1 MFEFNL
7 CLHNRRIRTIYKNL
21 SGAIEY
27 RDTKYRDTKYR
38 SLMRLR
44 KKLNDNNIS
53 DIIRD
58 KYIDTNQVDEYFI
71 IRKPGRSQDIE
82 HCKTSRYFSSGSART
97 LISKYNNDKELIL
110 TLLDTHDGVSR
121 GDLWYINNVYR
132 VISSEL
138 LEEDIE
144 INLELF
150 RLDRFENRKYKDL
163 PPKLRN
169 SKRIARLFVGTVGI
183 TVINQ
188 LSYAS
193 ERVRDDYSICVKAI
207 KNGYSRIYELS
218 DRLRRDPNII
228 KLAIYQHGRS
238 VILNQNILDILNSD
252 IKLRLDVVIFA
263 IRSGY
268 IEIKDIRHTIV
279 DKFDDELIASL
290 LDIDFSFYKHIELL
304 STESGR
310 LDVDTDVLIR
320 IINLMKISNKTA
332 KKMFE
337 LMDAFYTH
345 NIDVVAAIIKKNI
358 KAYKYIP
365 YNSYPRKHTQ
375 IISLI
380 N

>member
-44 KKLNDNNIS
+44 KTLNNNDIS

-58 KYIDTNQVDEYFI
+58 KYIGIGQVEEYFI
-71 IRKPGRSQDIE
+71 IRKPDRSQDME
-82 HCKTSRYFSSGSART
+82 YCKTPRYIGLVKSGD
-97 LISKYNNDKELIL
+97 LISKYSNDKELIL
-110 TLLDTHDGVSR
+110 TLLSTQYSFKSYNYQYTDNMYTK
-121 GDLWYINNVYR
+121 
-132 VISSEL
+132 ISYEL
-138 LEEDIE
+138 QEDIE
-144 INLELF
+144 INIELLKIDKF
-150 RLDRFENRKYKDL
+150 VSRQYEDL
-163 PPKLRN
+163 SPELRN
-169 SKRIARLFVGTVGI
+169 SKRIARLFVDTTLKVC
-183 TVINQ
+183 INQ

-193 ERVRDDYSICVKAI
+193 ERVRDDYSICVQAI

-238 VILNQNILDILNSD
+238 VILNQNVIDILNSD

-263 IRSGY
+263 VRSGY
-268 IEIKDIRHTIV
+268 IDIKDISLTIV
-279 DKFDDELIASL
+279 NKFDDELIASL

-310 LDVDTDVLIR
+310 LDVDADVMIR

-332 KKMFE
+332 KQMFE
-337 LMDAFYTH
+337 LMDTLYTH

-365 YNSYPRKHTQ
+365 YDSYLRKHKQ

>member
-82 HCKTSRYFSSGSART
+82 YLDTLKYYSSDSART
-97 LISKYNNDKELIL
+97 LISKYSNDKELIL
-110 TLLDTHDGVSR
+110 TLLNNRYSVSHCEH
-121 GDLWYINNVYR
+121 GYADCVYR
-132 VISSEL
+132 AISSEL

-144 INLELF
+144 INLAIF
-150 RLDRFENRKYKDL
+150 RLDKFTNRQYKDL

-169 SKRIARLFVGTVGI
+169 SKRIARLFIDTVGLA
-183 TVINQ
+183 VINQ

-238 VILNQNILDILNSD
+238 VILNQNVLDILNSD

-268 IEIKDIRHTIV
+268 IEIKDISLTIV

-310 LDVDTDVLIR
+310 LDVNADVLIR

-332 KKMFE
+332 KQMFE
-337 LMDAFYTH
+337 LMDTFYIH

-365 YNSYPRKHTQ
+365 YDSYLRKHTR

>member
-58 KYIDTNQVDEYFI
+58 KYIDTDLVDEYFI
-71 IRKPGRSQDIE
+71 IRKPGRSQEIE
-82 HCKTSRYFSSGSART
+82 YFNTIRYYSSASART
-97 LISKYNNDKELIL
+97 LISKYSNDKEFIL
-110 TLLDTHDGVSR
+110 TLLNNRYSVSHCEQ
-121 GDLWYINNVYR
+121 GYADYVYR
-132 VISSEL
+132 AISSEL

-144 INLELF
+144 INLAIF
-150 RLDRFENRKYKDL
+150 RLDRFGCRQYKDL
-163 PPKLRN
+163 PPKIRN
-169 SKRIARLFVGTVGI
+169 SKRIARLFIGTVEKE
-183 TVINQ
+183 VINQ

-193 ERVRDDYSICVKAI
+193 ERVRDDYSICVQAI

-238 VILNQNILDILNSD
+238 VILNQNVLDILNSD

-263 IRSGY
+263 VRSGY
-268 IEIKDIRHTIV
+268 IEIKDISHTIV

-310 LDVDTDVLIR
+310 LDADAGVLVR

-332 KKMFE
+332 KQMFE
-337 LMDAFYTH
+337 LMDTFYTH
-345 NIDVVAAIIKKNI
+345 NVGVVAAIIRKNI

-365 YNSYPRKHTQ
+365 YDSYLRKHEQ